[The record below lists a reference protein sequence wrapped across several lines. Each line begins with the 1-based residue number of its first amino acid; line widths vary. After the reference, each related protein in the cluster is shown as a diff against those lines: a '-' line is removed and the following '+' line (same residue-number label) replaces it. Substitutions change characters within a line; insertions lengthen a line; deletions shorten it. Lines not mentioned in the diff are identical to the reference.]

1 MGGAPFRGFMIMLRC
16 TVTAAMATLCRLP
29 SQKTSLVVLIVRAFL
44 SLVLT
49 LLLVRAQ
56 PTRSPTAPPRTRTA
70 SPWCGRLQVPCQGRS
85 SSRQQSWGKSQ
96 TDQHIGRKSDQ
107 TQSLFDV
114 PARKSVNRFPLCLL
128 IYWDWVGDPGQPER
142 RYL

>member
-1 MGGAPFRGFMIMLRC
+1 MGGAPFRGFMIMLRY

-56 PTRSPTAPPRTRTA
+56 PTRSPTTLPRTRTA
-70 SPWCGRLQVPCQGRS
+70 SPWCGRLQVPGEVVFQATVVGE
-85 SSRQQSWGKSQ
+85 
-96 TDQHIGRKSDQ
+96 KSDRS
-107 TQSLFDV
+107 T
-114 PARKSVNRFPLCLL
+114 
-128 IYWDWVGDPGQPER
+128 YWE
-142 RYL
+142 